1 VQFEREHLEKFGPFD
16 AVMLFG
22 LLHHLDD
29 GLARNVLGL
38 LAEGLAP
45 DGRMATIDPCLTPDQ
60 SRLARWVALSD
71 RGRFVRGETAYRQL
85 VSEQF
90 AVVDTKILNNVCR
103 IPSTELIMRVS
114 CPRRANQT
122 GASATAFSAPLI
134 SRHDDKRDEME

>member
-1 VQFEREHLEKFGPFD
+1 MRADVTVIEVGSFARNLNESTWRVAPFD

-29 GLARNVLGL
+29 SLAGSLLGL
-38 LAEGLAP
+38 LAEGLTP

-60 SRLARWVALSD
+60 SLIARWVALSD

-90 AVVDTKILNNVCR
+90 AVVETKVLNNVCR
-103 IPSTELIMRVS
+103 IPSTELIMRVNR
-114 CPRRANQT
+114 PRRANQT
-122 GASATAFSAPLI
+122 GASCLS
-134 SRHDDKRDEME
+134 HH